1 MLNFNIQKNQEY
13 SCRQTVIVEVA
24 KYLGANYEMIAL
36 GNWRF
41 DYCHS
46 TDKSIGEKLA
56 QIYPMHYIWNME
68 HYHGLRLQRTQTDN
82 FNVKDAI
89 FHNLELG
96 RPVIVH
102 SDTFYCPWYVGY
114 KRIHYSHFFIIIGCK
129 NGVYQCYDPTMC
141 NNLVEAQD
149 HILLEGIDELITIE
163 QVYAVS
169 HKANEYLEQLQKD
182 VKTNIGKE
190 FSIGMRAFSEDIA
203 QRFDAAAEYEEFRAD
218 IDTAPLIDNIRD
230 LFVYRI
236 GYANLLHY
244 LADIVSPKL
253 DTYACNMIDCAKA
266 WKTLRGRFI
275 KLALRKETKQ
285 EILDDLSQTILNI
298 CEKEMHLAEEITLFF

>member
-1 MLNFNIQKNQEY
+1 MLNFNIQKNQDY

-24 KYLGANYEMIAL
+24 KYLGVNYEMIAL

-41 DYCHS
+41 DYCYD

-56 QIYPMHYIWNME
+56 QIYPMHYILSIE
-68 HYHGLRLQRTQTDN
+68 HYHGLQLQRIKTDN
-82 FNVKDAI
+82 LNVKDVI
-89 FHNLELG
+89 FHNLELA

-114 KRIHYSHFFIIIGCK
+114 KRIHYSHFFIIIGYK
-129 NGVYQCYDPTMC
+129 NGNYQCYDPTMC
-141 NNLVEAQD
+141 DNLVEAQD

-163 QVYAVS
+163 QVYTET
-169 HKANEYLEQLQKD
+169 HTANEYLEQLQKD
-182 VKTNIGKE
+182 VQTNIGRA
-190 FSIGMRAFSEDIA
+190 FSAGIRAFSEDIA
-203 QRFDAAAEYEEFRAD
+203 RHFDATTEYEKFRED
-218 IDTAPLIDNIRD
+218 IDTSPLIDNIRD
-230 LFVYRI
+230 LFVFRI

-253 DTYACNMIDCAKA
+253 NTYASDMIDCAKA

-275 KLALRKETKQ
+275 KLALRKEIRQ
-285 EILDDLSQTILNI
+285 EILDDLSRAILNI
-298 CEKEMHLAEEITLFF
+298 YEKETRLAEKIILFS